1 MSKMQEH
8 IFDDQLN
15 YFEAIKNGTVV
26 PFFVANNF
34 WLSRLLLSNTVH
46 VTAT

>member
-8 IFDDQLN
+8 IFD
-15 YFEAIKNGTVV
+15 YVEAIKKTGLWSR
-26 PFFVANNF
+26 FFIANNF
-34 WLSRLLLSNTVH
+34 RLNRLLLSNTVH